1 MTYRSFTVYIVT
13 SLWLVSGREDRNS
26 DSEEEEKPQS
36 LKIKSLD
43 LTSYELTLNK
53 L

>member
-13 SLWLVSGREDRNS
+13 SLWLVSGREDRN
-26 DSEEEEKPQS
+26 SEEEEKPQS